1 MHRQIFSF
9 LFIYSLNSLE
19 GLNKTTF
26 LSFIIFSSLVLGFL
40 PRRLFLDLIENV
52 PNLLIFD
59 EDLILKFKCIA
70 NINILK
76 NEHKLSV
83 ENWIDTGGLEL
94 LNNINSKPVSMPAK
108 ESVNV
113 LREGN
118 KILETG
124 QGDAKQLLKNM
135 VSDDPENFE
144 QVSSQISSVINDIA
158 TAVQPEVSDSYLDG
172 VIQEVFKAVEDKKT
186 ELDKQIKEKD
196 SKVSKK
202 KKK

>member
-1 MHRQIFSF
+1 MKTKEIVV
-9 LFIYSLNSLE
+9 
-19 GLNKTTF
+19 KDTTF
-26 LSFIIFSSLVLGFL
+26 KVTLTDQVISQVDNLRSLY
-40 PRRLFLDLIENV
+40 
-52 PNLLIFD
+52 
-59 EDLILKFKCIA
+59 A
-70 NINILK
+70 
-76 NEHKLSV
+76 
-83 ENWIDTGGLEL
+83 T
-94 LNNINSKPVSMPAK
+94 
-108 ESVNV
+108 
-113 LREGN
+113 
-118 KILETG
+118 
-124 QGDAKQLLKNM
+124 